1 MLSVAVPLLFG
12 KKDKS
17 MKFSSFLLTLCLSL
31 CVFPVAATEPSALGP
46 VYPVIEPDL
55 LALIKQHA
63 AEESANTASR
73 LNKQKEQLRRWAKEP
88 IGQTLPEA
96 VDIKRYRFESSAEA
110 KSFLGEDYQREW
122 LFIDAS
128 RPQHLNLARTFYKE
142 KNNVRRVILVSGSV
156 ERTQNAFKQ
165 RVWFDQAGTLVK
177 RLQIKALPTFVKM
190 DASGITVTQAPVS
203 DFLKRKDLQ

>member
-1 MLSVAVPLLFG
+1 M
-12 KKDKS
+12 KS
-17 MKFSSFLLTLCLSL
+17 SSFLLALCLSL
-31 CVFPVAATEPSALGP
+31 CVLPVSAIEPQALGP

-73 LNKQKEQLRRWAKEP
+73 LNQQKEQLKRWAKEP
-88 IGQTLPEA
+88 AGQTLPEA

-110 KSFLGEDYQREW
+110 KSFLGKDYQREW

-128 RPQHLNLARTFYKE
+128 RPQHLDLAQAFYKE
-142 KNNVRRVILVSGSV
+142 KNGVRRVILVSGSV
-156 ERTQNAFKQ
+156 ERAQNMLKQ
-165 RVWFDQAGTLVK
+165 RVWFDQAGTLIK
-177 RLQIKALPTFVKM
+177 RLRIEELPAFVKM
-190 DASGITVTQAPVS
+190 DAAGITVTEAPVS

>member
-1 MLSVAVPLLFG
+1 MLSVAVPFLFG

-17 MKFSSFLLTLCLSL
+17 MKSSSFLLALCLSL

-73 LNKQKEQLRRWAKEP
+73 LNQQKESLKHWAKEP
-88 IGQTLPEA
+88 AGQTLPEA

-110 KSFLGEDYQREW
+110 KSFLGKDYQREW

-128 RPQHLNLARTFYKE
+128 RPQHLDLARAFYKE
-142 KNNVRRVILVSGSV
+142 NDGIRRVILVSGSV
-156 ERTQNAFKQ
+156 ERAQNVLKQ

-177 RLQIKALPTFVKM
+177 RLQIKALPAFVKM
-190 DASGITVTQAPVS
+190 DVSGITVTQAPVS
-203 DFLKRKDLQ
+203 DFLKGKDLQ

>member
-1 MLSVAVPLLFG
+1 M
-12 KKDKS
+12 KS
-17 MKFSSFLLTLCLSL
+17 SSFLLALCMSL
-31 CVFPVAATEPSALGP
+31 YVLPVSAIEPPALGP

-73 LNKQKEQLRRWAKEP
+73 LNQQKESLKRWAKEP
-88 IGQTLPEA
+88 FGQSLPEA

-110 KSFLGEDYQREW
+110 KSFLGKDYQREW

-128 RPQHLNLARTFYKE
+128 RPQHLDLAQAFYKE
-142 KNNVRRVILVSGSV
+142 KNGVRRVILVSGSV
-156 ERTQNAFKQ
+156 ERAQNMLKQ
-165 RVWFDQAGTLVK
+165 RVWFDQAGTLIK
-177 RLQIKALPTFVKM
+177 RLRIEALPAFVKM
-190 DASGITVTQAPVS
+190 DAAGITVTEAPVS

>member
-1 MLSVAVPLLFG
+1 M
-12 KKDKS
+12 KK
-17 MKFSSFLLTLCLSL
+17 SSFLLTLCLTVCGLPALSREA
-31 CVFPVAATEPSALGP
+31 PALGP

-73 LNKQKEQLRRWAKEP
+73 LNQQKKQLKRWAKEP
-88 IGQTLPEA
+88 IGQSLPEA

-110 KSFLGEDYQREW
+110 KSFLGKDYQREW

-128 RPQHLNLARTFYKE
+128 RPQHLDLARAFYKE
-142 KNNVRRVILVSGSV
+142 KDGIRRVILISSSV
-156 ERTQNAFKQ
+156 ERAQNVLKQ
-165 RVWFDQAGTLVK
+165 RVWFDQAGTLIK
-177 RLQIKALPTFVKM
+177 RLRIEALPAFVKM

-203 DFLKRKDLQ
+203 DFLKGKDLQ